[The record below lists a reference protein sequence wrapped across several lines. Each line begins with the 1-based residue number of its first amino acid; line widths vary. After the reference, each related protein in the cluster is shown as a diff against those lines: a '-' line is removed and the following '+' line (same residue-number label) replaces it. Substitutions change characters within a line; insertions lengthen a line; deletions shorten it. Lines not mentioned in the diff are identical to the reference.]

1 MRPAID
7 ARAGAHRD
15 RVAEREAPARFGV
28 GRPGSAR
35 GAGGVAG
42 APLMFNL
49 PPSVRLFIAAQL
61 VDGRKGPDSLMTL
74 VRDVLGQDIFDGHLF
89 VFFTRRR
96 DRVRIPAPGESRLA
110 ANSFEQSNVGQ
121 ILRST
126 GSALV
131 CDQVFE
137 RNDRHGQ
144 VADVD
149 RHCAPERSLRVDP
162 IGPLQNVDAYGWH
175 PQINHFCRLHVSNRL
190 HHMGGRA
197 ERGQC
202 RCSALPKSS
211 GRSTPAAGA
220 PAAVLLGGSGER
232 PIPMVSPSGQ
242 RATRSSICRSPPS
255 GCRLGRR

>member
-1 MRPAID
+1 
-7 ARAGAHRD
+7 
-15 RVAEREAPARFGV
+15 
-28 GRPGSAR
+28 
-35 GAGGVAG
+35 
-42 APLMFNL
+42 MFNL

-175 PQINHFCRLHVSNRL
+175 PPDKPLL
-190 HHMGGRA
+190 
-197 ERGQC
+197 
-202 RCSALPKSS
+202 SAACFEPPPPH
-211 GRSTPAAGA
+211 GWAR
-220 PAAVLLGGSGER
+220 R
-232 PIPMVSPSGQ
+232 
-242 RATRSSICRSPPS
+242 TRSMPLQLATGYRPPQRRAGPDPS
-255 GCRLGRR
+255 SLGVWRECQRHSRRAMRT